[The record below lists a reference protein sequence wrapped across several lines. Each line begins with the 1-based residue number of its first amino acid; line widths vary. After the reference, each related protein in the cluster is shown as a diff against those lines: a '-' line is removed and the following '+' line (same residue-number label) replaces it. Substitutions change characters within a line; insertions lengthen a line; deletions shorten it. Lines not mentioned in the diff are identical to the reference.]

1 MEKKSQKGRSCLLL
15 STLSS
20 AVCCLS
26 CFHCWDRLKR
36 SWIYWIGGAE
46 ERIEKEWGILQ
57 VRSQTVTRS
66 LELLTGHFQQ
76 LLDLFNLNVSRS
88 IPEVVC
94 GALPLYFP
102 CWVSRGCWGFSSNST
117 QPFHT
122 FLSCLIL
129 HRYDDTFTIF
139 IKPCW
144 GLSFFPCCLFGM
156 STILACFIP
165 FVWAKRG
172 LPFCIDEPL

>member
-1 MEKKSQKGRSCLLL
+1 MEKNRKKEGVACLL

-46 ERIEKEWGILQ
+46 ERIEKGWGILQ

-76 LLDLFNLNVSRS
+76 LLDLFNLNVFSFYSRS
-88 IPEVVC
+88 GLRSVT
-94 GALPLYFP
+94 ALLPLLGVT
-102 CWVSRGCWGFSSNST
+102 WLLGFFIEFHTAIAYLFILLNST
-117 QPFHT
+117 QVWWHFHN
-122 FLSCLIL
+122 FLSSLAEA
-129 HRYDDTFTIF
+129 F
-139 IKPCW
+139 
-144 GLSFFPCCLFGM
+144 LSF
-156 STILACFIP
+156 LAVSSVCQQY
-165 FVWAKRG
+165 
-172 LPFCIDEPL
+172 